1 MCSEFGI
8 FGRIGRCL
16 GLVDGWF
23 RSSVL
28 VDEPRFE
35 FGWFYL
41 SLIRHFSIYVSSILN
56 VVVEAVTSILGE
68 PRNTCCPLTKQ
79 FSWLTCMYV
88 VTCVVIYGFGK
99 ISWEGSFFNIS
110 VLVDLNNFCQMK
122 SVDLELNFSNHNIGV
137 WVISKTYPW
146 FA

>member
-1 MCSEFGI
+1 
-8 FGRIGRCL
+8 
-16 GLVDGWF
+16 
-23 RSSVL
+23 
-28 VDEPRFE
+28 
-35 FGWFYL
+35 
-41 SLIRHFSIYVSSILN
+41 
-56 VVVEAVTSILGE
+56 
-68 PRNTCCPLTKQ
+68 
-79 FSWLTCMYV
+79 MYV